1 MTKQS
6 VILNT
11 LSNPQLIQFLK
22 DGEVGVIPTDT
33 VYGLVCCAA
42 DEAAVGRLYALKNRE
57 KKPGTV
63 IAASIDQLVELGVKT
78 RYLSAVDQFWPNPL
92 SIIIPTGPQLEYLH
106 LGKQSLACRVIKGP
120 KELLNTL
127 SVAGPLMTTSAN
139 LPGQPEATTLVQ
151 AQKYFG
157 DNVDFYVDG
166 GDLSDRKSSTVIR
179 VIDDAIEVLRHGA
192 VNIDEAGRISS

>member
-11 LSNPQLIQFLK
+11 LSNPKLVQILK
-22 DGEVGVIPTDT
+22 EGKVGVIPTDT
-33 VYGLVCCAA
+33 VYGLVCLATN
-42 DEAAVGRLYALKNRE
+42 EQAVKRLYALKSRD

-63 IAASIDQLVELGVKT
+63 IAASTEQLIALGVKA
-78 RYLSAVDQFWPNPL
+78 RYVKAVEQFWPNPL
-92 SIIIPTGPQLEYLH
+92 SIIIPIGAELGYLH
-106 LGKQSLACRVIKGP
+106 LGKQSLACRVVKGP

-127 SVAGPLMTTSAN
+127 STTGPLMTTSAN
-139 LPGQPEATTLVQ
+139 LPGLAEATTLAE

-166 GDLSDRKSSTVIR
+166 GDLSKRKSSTVIR
-179 VIDDAIEVLRHGA
+179 VIDDAIEVLRPGA
-192 VNIDEAGRISS
+192 VKIDEAGRITE